1 MSVALQKHVKT
12 SSIARI
18 RDALA
23 GDATDEG
30 SFPIPLPFPPS
41 LPPSRK
47 VARSDIP
54 DVILSKGVLKGY
66 ACNYP
71 NTLLRTT
78 RHLHNFMAFLAR
90 VFSLIT

>member
-1 MSVALQKHVKT
+1 MSVVLQKHVKT

-30 SFPIPLPFPPS
+30 SFPIPLPFSPS
-41 LPPSRK
+41 LLLAQSR
-47 VARSDIP
+47 AFSIP
-54 DVILSKGVLKGY
+54 DVILSKGCVLTVR
-66 ACNYP
+66 AIIQTPC
-71 NTLLRTT
+71 TT

-90 VFSLIT
+90 VFSLTTYR